1 MKNFYSMFQW
11 FIKKDLAFLTVCRL
25 KKIRKHQETELKR
38 QRDIDFMAKML
49 KVSVEEKLKKEADS
63 NVLST
68 CFFPFSL
75 ILNQF
80 VN

>member
-1 MKNFYSMFQW
+1 MFQW
-11 FIKKDLAFLTVCRL
+11 FIKKDLAFLTVGRL
-25 KKIRKHQETELKR
+25 KKIRKHQKTKIKR

-80 VN
+80 FN